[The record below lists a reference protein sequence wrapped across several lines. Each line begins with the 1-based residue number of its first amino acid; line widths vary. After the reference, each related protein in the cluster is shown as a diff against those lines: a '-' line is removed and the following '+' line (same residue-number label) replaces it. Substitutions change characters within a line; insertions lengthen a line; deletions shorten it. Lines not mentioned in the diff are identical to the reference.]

1 MRFTSGRRRQ
11 LVYTWNHGHPNR
23 TSIVRQT
30 CLFLRDKNRFI
41 YFKIIIYHISTRK
54 YPPHLFKRD
63 QRRNVTCDIIT
74 FIDGGNVFCASDTL
88 LVLHFSYILETFLL
102 KNSIKCTHFVLTLCL
117 LSLLLIILLE
127 MYGWMVSIRENYCYK
142 PWLLDFTLD
151 ALAEMDPNTRRNP

>member
-1 MRFTSGRRRQ
+1 M
-11 LVYTWNHGHPNR
+11 HGHLNR
-23 TSIVRQT
+23 TSFVRPT

-41 YFKIIIYHISTRK
+41 YFEIIIYHISNRK

-102 KNSIKCTHFVLTLCL
+102 KNSIKCTHFVLKLFH
-117 LSLLLIILLE
+117 LSLLHIILSE
-127 MYGWMVSIRENYCYK
+127 IYGWMVSIRENYCYK
-142 PWLLDFTLD
+142 PRLLDFTLD
-151 ALAEMDPNTRRNP
+151 ALAEMDPYMLQE